1 MLVSTT
7 KCMWWPW
14 WAYSE
19 VQWPYRAFA
28 SNTMTV
34 SVVNKIRST
43 HQMQS
48 PSVSSTKYGDVSWA
62 RYRCTIVYAY
72 FLSGRLRVWCGGHII
87 SSCGGSTWRLM
98 GRFHPAPHIGWT
110 ETCYTKTHVE
120 DSAYNTKLPESR
132 RTLSPLVIS
141 RLYMICNPR
150 PPVCYRSLGA
160 SSSIVYTHAQCL
172 VFTCTLY
179 TPLSLIYST
188 RSRLFLQLQGSDPN

>member
-48 PSVSSTKYGDVSWA
+48 PSVSSTKYGNVSWA
-62 RYRCTIVYAY
+62 RYRCTIYMLI
-72 FLSGRLRVWCGGHII
+72 FLVVDCVCGVVGTTFLVVVGQHED
-87 SSCGGSTWRLM
+87 SWVGSILC
-98 GRFHPAPHIGWT
+98 HIGWIKT
-110 ETCYTKTHVE
+110 RYTKTNAE

-141 RLYMICNPR
+141 RLYMICNPDSQY
-150 PPVCYRSLGA
+150 VIEAWG
-160 SSSIVYTHAQCL
+160 L
-172 VFTCTLY
+172 VH
-179 TPLSLIYST
+179 
-188 RSRLFLQLQGSDPN
+188 R